1 MAARGCAAL
10 VGLVLAVLVSVP
22 TAADGTTLGVTARLA
37 SPAFPSPVSAARGA
51 VAWVAASGSGHRFEV
66 IVRERGHDRAL
77 GATSAVGWI
86 DGVKLGTGASGHP
99 IVVYSHCPH
108 SPFAGGTVGNAGTDG
123 CRLWWARLSGGAAH
137 LIAAAPPDTSI
148 GLATDGIVVFAVQPN
163 TARASQPVR
172 VERAQLSGGSAH
184 QIRVPV
190 PDGATIDDIS
200 ASGALFAFAEA
211 PRSVASDVG
220 LSEIWLDEGAAA
232 PRLIAKISSDDQP
245 IDYSEQFFDGLTVTS
260 SSIYAFLYSQAGLQP
275 PVSSELEQFSLP
287 TLTTTLVPWRASG
300 HLSGDGIVA
309 TAFDPSDNRL
319 VVSLFSPE
327 SEFGLPSS
335 SCSTRA
341 SSAAACPVV
350 ESGPVTFG

>member
-1 MAARGCAAL
+1 
-10 VGLVLAVLVSVP
+10 VLAVLVSVA
-22 TAADGTTLGVTARLA
+22 TTADGAVLGIAARLA
-37 SPAFPSPVSAARGA
+37 SPAFPSPVSAAGGA
-51 VAWVAASGSGHRFEV
+51 IAWATASGSGHRFEIV
-66 IVRERGHDRAL
+66 VREGARDRAL

-86 DGVKLGTGASGHP
+86 DGVKLGTGASGRP

-108 SPFAGGTVGNAGTDG
+108 SPFAGGTVGDAGTDG

-137 LIAAAPPDTSI
+137 LIAAAPPDTSM
-148 GLATDGIVVFAVQPN
+148 GVATHGAVVFAVQPN
-163 TARASQPVR
+163 TAREAQPAR
-172 VERAQLSGGSAH
+172 VVRAQLSGGSAH
-184 QIRVPV
+184 QLQVPD

-200 ASGALFAFAEA
+200 ASGAQVAFSEA
-211 PRSVASDVG
+211 PRSASSKTG

-232 PRLIAKISSDDQP
+232 PRLIAKISSDDLP

-287 TLTTTLVPWRASG
+287 TLTTALAPWQQSG
-300 HLSGDGIVA
+300 HLSGDGIEA

-327 SEFGLPSS
+327 SVFDLPSS